1 MFSFYYISSC
11 YFHPF
16 LIVAPFSIG
25 NGTVYNYITAAGEVG
40 SGTPNAAAGRHFSNL
55 SPKGHAQEINGS
67 LTGILSK
74 IEVIS
79 FKPRGKDGF
88 VDFQEEKLIVDIK
101 LKLSKK
107 KNIVI
112 LHIVCGSK
120 TGLVYPSLK
129 TVKSLKKEFNDRIVV
144 VVDACQLRCRVN
156 AVSEYL
162 RM

>member
-1 MFSFYYISSC
+1 M
-11 YFHPF
+11 
-16 LIVAPFSIG
+16 
-25 NGTVYNYITAAGEVG
+25 YNYVTAAGEVG

-55 SPKGHAQEINGS
+55 SPKGHAQEINSS
-67 LTGILSK
+67 LSGILSK
-74 IEVIS
+74 VEVVS
-79 FKPRGKDGF
+79 YKPRGKDGY

-101 LKLSKK
+101 SKLTKK

-129 TVKSLKKEFNDRIVV
+129 TVKSLKTEFNERIVV

-156 AVSEYL
+156 AISEYL

>member
-1 MFSFYYISSC
+1 M
-11 YFHPF
+11 
-16 LIVAPFSIG
+16 
-25 NGTVYNYITAAGEVG
+25 YNYVTAAGEVG

-55 SPKGHAQEINGS
+55 APKGHAQEINSS
-67 LTGILSK
+67 LSGILSK
-74 IEVIS
+74 VEVVS
-79 FKPRGKDGF
+79 YKPRGKDGY

-101 LKLSKK
+101 SKLTKK

-129 TVKSLKKEFNDRIVV
+129 TVKSLKTEFNERIVV
-144 VVDACQLRCRVN
+144 VVDACQLRCRVS

>member
-1 MFSFYYISSC
+1 M
-11 YFHPF
+11 
-16 LIVAPFSIG
+16 
-25 NGTVYNYITAAGEVG
+25 YNFVTAAGEVG

-55 SPKGHAQEINGS
+55 APKGHAQEINSS
-67 LTGILSK
+67 LSGILSK
-74 IEVIS
+74 VEVVS
-79 FKPRGKDGF
+79 YKPRGKDGY

-101 LKLSKK
+101 SKLTKK

-129 TVKSLKKEFNDRIVV
+129 TVKSLKTEFNERIVV

-156 AVSEYL
+156 AISEYL